1 MPKNDFSYTFNGLH
15 RLIIYLT
22 SPTGCEW
29 DKKQTP
35 RSLRTYLLEECY
47 EVIDA
52 IENENDINLMQELG
66 DLLFHILFQIK
77 LSEDKNRFNK
87 EDVFKTIINKLIHRH
102 PEIFSCSNEYIS
114 KTPESK
120 WELIKSQEKN
130 ISSSPSLLGDIPNSL
145 PSLSFAQLMQKRAAL
160 ANFDWE
166 EINEVLGKVNE
177 ELAEIKNSTNLKE
190 QQEEIG
196 DLLFSIVN
204 VARWMGIDS
213 EIALRK
219 ANHKFKNRF
228 EFMEKFSKKRKIDF
242 NKLNKKEQELLWEK
256 SKNSI

>member
-1 MPKNDFSYTFNGLH
+1 
-15 RLIIYLT
+15 
-22 SPTGCEW
+22 
-29 DKKQTP
+29 
-35 RSLRTYLLEECY
+35 
-47 EVIDA
+47 
-52 IENENDINLMQELG
+52 
-66 DLLFHILFQIK
+66 
-77 LSEDKNRFNK
+77 
-87 EDVFKTIINKLIHRH
+87 
-102 PEIFSCSNEYIS
+102 
-114 KTPESK
+114 
-120 WELIKSQEKN
+120 
-130 ISSSPSLLGDIPNSL
+130 
-145 PSLSFAQLMQKRAAL
+145 MQKRAAL

-219 ANHKFKNRF
+219 ANHKIKNRF
-228 EFMEKFSKKRKIDF
+228 EFMEKLSKKRKIDF

>member
-1 MPKNDFSYTFNGLH
+1 
-15 RLIIYLT
+15 
-22 SPTGCEW
+22 
-29 DKKQTP
+29 
-35 RSLRTYLLEECY
+35 
-47 EVIDA
+47 
-52 IENENDINLMQELG
+52 
-66 DLLFHILFQIK
+66 
-77 LSEDKNRFNK
+77 
-87 EDVFKTIINKLIHRH
+87 
-102 PEIFSCSNEYIS
+102 
-114 KTPESK
+114 
-120 WELIKSQEKN
+120 
-130 ISSSPSLLGDIPNSL
+130 
-145 PSLSFAQLMQKRAAL
+145 MQKRAAL

-228 EFMEKFSKKRKIDF
+228 EFMEKLSKKRKIDF

>member
-1 MPKNDFSYTFNGLH
+1 M
-15 RLIIYLT
+15 
-22 SPTGCEW
+22 
-29 DKKQTP
+29 
-35 RSLRTYLLEECY
+35 
-47 EVIDA
+47 
-52 IENENDINLMQELG
+52 
-66 DLLFHILFQIK
+66 
-77 LSEDKNRFNK
+77 
-87 EDVFKTIINKLIHRH
+87 
-102 PEIFSCSNEYIS
+102 
-114 KTPESK
+114 
-120 WELIKSQEKN
+120 
-130 ISSSPSLLGDIPNSL
+130 GDIPNSL

-228 EFMEKFSKKRKIDF
+228 EFMEKLSKKRKIDF